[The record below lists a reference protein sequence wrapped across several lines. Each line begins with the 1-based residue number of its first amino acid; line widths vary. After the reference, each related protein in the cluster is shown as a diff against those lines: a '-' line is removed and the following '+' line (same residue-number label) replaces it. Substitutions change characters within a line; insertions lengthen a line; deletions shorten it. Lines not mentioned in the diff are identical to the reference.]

1 MIMNNKLPI
10 KKYIKNFKN
19 ILDLPINS
27 KNKLKICKKYN
38 INYISGSE
46 FAFLQAL
53 EQFKL
58 YSNGKKI
65 SYKLAKEI
73 VNK

>member
-1 MIMNNKLPI
+1 MNDKLPI
-10 KKYIKNFKN
+10 MSKNIKNFKY

-27 KNKLKICKKYN
+27 ENKLKKICKKHN
-38 INYISGSE
+38 LNYISGSE

-65 SYKLAKEI
+65 SYKLAKRI
-73 VNK
+73 VRK